1 MAPSI
6 ERPVPMYLQIVRQIA
21 EQIRSGELPPGSVV
35 LSTRQIRDTYG
46 VAMATAGK
54 VIRTLAADGL
64 IVTEAGKAATVARP
78 QLGPQAYAVSMQT
91 AGRIYPPGHYA
102 VIVSADLLEG
112 GLVPERIL
120 DALNLEPGDRGV
132 IRRERVTHGPDDR
145 PLSTSVSWFDGAL
158 ADVAPL
164 LLQADRIKSGTAA
177 YIAQT
182 TGRGPSTRGKVM
194 REASRATEAEAQTL
208 GININDPV
216 LRGSNWYLDADGG
229 VIEYGESVAVE
240 GLLEAFEYTLNST
253 EKG

>member
-6 ERPVPMYLQIVRQIA
+6 ERPDPPYLQIVRQIT
-21 EQIRSGELPPGSVV
+21 EQIQSGELAPGSPVP
-35 LSTRQIRDTYG
+35 STRQIRDTYG
-46 VAMATAGK
+46 VAMATAGR
-54 VIRTLAADGL
+54 VIRKLTADGL
-64 IVTEAGKAATVARP
+64 IVTEAGKAATVAQART
-78 QLGPQAYAVSMQT
+78 GPQAYAVLMQT
-91 AGRIYPPGHYA
+91 TGRIYPPGNYA
-102 VIVSADLLEG
+102 RIISADLLEG
-112 GLVPERIL
+112 DLVPERII
-120 DALNLEPGDRGV
+120 DALDLEPGARVV
-132 IRRERVTHGPDDR
+132 IRRERVTHGPDHR
-145 PLSTSVSWFDGAL
+145 ALSTSVSWFDGAL

-164 LLQADRIKSGTAA
+164 LLQAERIKSGTAA

-194 REASRATEAEAQTL
+194 REASRATEAEAATL
-208 GININDPV
+208 DINVDDPV